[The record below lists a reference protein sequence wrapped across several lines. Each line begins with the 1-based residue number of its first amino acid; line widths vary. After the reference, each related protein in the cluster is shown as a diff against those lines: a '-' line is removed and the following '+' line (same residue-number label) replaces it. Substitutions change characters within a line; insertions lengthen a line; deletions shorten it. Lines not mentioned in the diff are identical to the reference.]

1 MFGFPSDLFGMG
13 GGNNRRTNSNA
24 LIPQQQSIFGNSLMF
39 PSPFGG
45 MDGLFESFGMN
56 SSPFAM
62 MDRMMR
68 ATNASL
74 FLGGAN
80 QMTSNVPMQSFT
92 STTVM
97 SFNGADGRPKVYQE
111 STSHRRGPDGL
122 EETRQAVRDSERGI
136 NKVQIGHRI
145 GDRKHV
151 IEREMNVETGQ
162 ISENVELE
170 NLDEEETD
178 DFKREWRERS
188 SRAGLSRHPHTS
200 FNTNHHRHPQLTSHR
215 SYHPSSQPTQQ
226 LALEHSSTSNRHQP
240 KSSKHS
246 NNNHHHHHYHHQP
259 PSQRPN
265 IHRSDTIDLT
275 RDSPIIQEVD
285 DDDDD
290 NEQSPVIQINSTK
303 RKASSSNPNDLDI
316 NRKHRQNRF

>member
-1 MFGFPSDLFGMG
+1 MNG
-13 GGNNRRTNSNA
+13 
-24 LIPQQQSIFGNSLMF
+24 IFENF
-39 PSPFGG
+39 A
-45 MDGLFESFGMN
+45 MN

-68 ATNASL
+68 ATNDPL
-74 FLGGAN
+74 FLGAN
-80 QMTSNVPMQSFT
+80 QTDSNAPMHSFT

-111 STSHRRGPDGL
+111 STSHRRGPGGL

-170 NLDEEETD
+170 NLDEDETD
-178 DFKREWRERS
+178 EFKREWRERS
-188 SRAGLSRHPHTS
+188 ARAGISRHQHS
-200 FNTNHHRHPQLTSHR
+200 SINNQHRQLTSQR
-215 SYHPSSQPTQQ
+215 SHHPSSHQTP
-226 LALEHSSTSNRHQP
+226 LAIEHSSASNRHQP

-246 NNNHHHHHYHHQP
+246 NHHQHQHQHQQ
-259 PSQRPN
+259 PSQRAN
-265 IHRSDTIDLT
+265 FHRSDTIDLT
-275 RDSPIIQEVD
+275 RDSPIIEEVVD
-285 DDDDD
+285 DDD
-290 NEQSPVIQINSTK
+290 ERSPAPQTMSTK
-303 RKASSSNPNDLDI
+303 RKASSSNSNDLDTH
-316 NRKHRQNRF
+316 RKHRQNRF